1 MTTSTNQFY
10 QKPMKMTTKQAI
22 TAILKLLAVLL
33 PVALV
38 LGIYGR
44 ALWEC
49 AKLGFNLF
57 GLL

>member
-1 MTTSTNQFY
+1 
-10 QKPMKMTTKQAI
+10 MKMTTKQAI